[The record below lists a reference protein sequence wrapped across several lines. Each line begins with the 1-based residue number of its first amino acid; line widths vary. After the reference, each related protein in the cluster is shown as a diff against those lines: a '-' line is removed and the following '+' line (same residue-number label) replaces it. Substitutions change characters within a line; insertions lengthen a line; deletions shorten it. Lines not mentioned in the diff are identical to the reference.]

1 MIFST
6 CWIDRID
13 RIKWI
18 DLLDP
23 IDLIDPIN
31 PLDPIDPT
39 DPTLRKF
46 PLDLCEPKFK
56 KKLLYH
62 LLKTVISKFF
72 IKGPVVKWSSR
83 LLHTQKVPGSNPGR
97 TI

>member
-1 MIFST
+1 MIDRIKLIFSK
-6 CWIDRID
+6 CWIDKIN

-23 IDLIDPIN
+23 IDPIN
-31 PLDPIDPT
+31 PIN
-39 DPTLRKF
+39 PTLRKF

-62 LLKTVISKFF
+62 LLKTVISN
-72 IKGPVVKWSSR
+72 IQYQRSCSVVVITSTSNAGGPWFKPR
-83 LLHTQKVPGSNPGR
+83 
-97 TI
+97 